1 MKKHKNGPPP
11 KGMIGPRV
19 DYLSRL
25 VKKCFNEAVAQQGLF
40 SGQQDIL
47 FALVENEGITQS
59 RLASRMNV
67 APATISVSVKRME
80 KNGFIVKKQD
90 ELDARI
96 IRLYPTEKARLAPE
110 RIREHMEALE
120 KNICSGMT
128 EEQTRQLS
136 DLLDLAISNLKKGS
150 EHND

>member
-1 MKKHKNGPPP
+1 
-11 KGMIGPRV
+11 MIGPRV
-19 DYLSRL
+19 DFLSRL
-25 VKKCFNEAVAQQGLF
+25 VRKSFNEAVAQQGLF

-47 FALVENEGITQS
+47 FALIENEGITQS
-59 RLASRMNV
+59 RLAEQMHVS
-67 APATISVSVKRME
+67 PATISVSVKRME

-90 ELDARI
+90 ALDARI

-110 RIREHMEALE
+110 RIKEHMDALE

-128 EEQTRQLS
+128 AEQTRQLS

-150 EHND
+150 EPDD